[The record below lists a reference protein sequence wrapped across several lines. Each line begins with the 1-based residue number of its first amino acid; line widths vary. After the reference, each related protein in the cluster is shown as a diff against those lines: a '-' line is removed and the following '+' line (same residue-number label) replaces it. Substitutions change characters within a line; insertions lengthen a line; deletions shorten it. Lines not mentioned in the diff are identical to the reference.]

1 MYQELIFF
9 CRTFLAGVFLAVCY
23 DVLRII
29 RRIIV
34 HTSFWMGI
42 EDIFYWCFT
51 GVFLFLLY
59 IGKIMA
65 LFEVMLFGDRIRCMD
80 LLYRTW

>member
-42 EDIFYWCFT
+42 EDIFI
-51 GVFLFLLY
+51 GALPVFFYFLLY

-65 LFEVMLFGDRIRCMD
+65 LFEVMLFWR
-80 LLYRTW
+80 